1 MATSTT
7 SNINV
12 ICLEHEAF
20 HELVDQVVARLQEK
34 LQLKDVRW
42 ITGDEAMEILK
53 IGKSTLQK
61 LRDTGAI
68 RFSQMER
75 KHILYD
81 RVSLEE
87 YIQKNVKNIF

>member
-12 ICLEHEAF
+12 ICLEQDAF

-34 LQLKDVRW
+34 LQIKEARW
-42 ITGDEAMEILK
+42 VTGDEAMEILK

-61 LRDTGAI
+61 LRDTGAV

-81 RVSLEE
+81 RLSLDE
-87 YIQKNVKNIF
+87 YIEKNVKETF